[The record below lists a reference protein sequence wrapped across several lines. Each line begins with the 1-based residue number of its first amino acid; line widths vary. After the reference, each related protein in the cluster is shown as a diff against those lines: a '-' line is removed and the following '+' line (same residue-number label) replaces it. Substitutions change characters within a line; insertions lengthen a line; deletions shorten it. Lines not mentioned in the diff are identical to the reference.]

1 MTEIYNN
8 LLELKQISLD
18 IAIADYK
25 KLQTLDT
32 NTTVNSRVG
41 TKFIDYLVTYLSFK
55 YIYKKIYI

>member
-25 KLQTLDT
+25 KLQVLDT
-32 NTTVNSRVG
+32 NTTVNSREQNLLIFLHLK
-41 TKFIDYLVTYLSFK
+41 TA
-55 YIYKKIYI
+55 YIQEGLKI